1 MDSTAILKPV
11 TVYRVRI
18 LAPEYGA
25 YALTKYKL
33 GARKSGRLFWQA
45 VRNVSIS
52 TNKQRLQRR
61 CYRYNKREGVPTF
74 LGVVNGGRLSRVQFY
89 MLDLLGYLDYR
100 KITNREGY
108 YVIS

>member
-1 MDSTAILKPV
+1 MDSTAILRPV
-11 TVYRVRI
+11 TVHRVRI

-33 GARKSGRLFWQA
+33 GTRKTGRLYWQA

-74 LGVVNGGRLSRVQFY
+74 TGVVNGGRLSGVQFY
-89 MLDLLGYLDYR
+89 MLHLLRFLDNG
-100 KITNREGY
+100 KITYREGH